1 MHTLI
6 LASGSPQRSALLS
19 RLHVP
24 FVVIRP
30 NIEEKADRSD
40 PMQFARTVSRHKAE
54 TVRDRIS
61 GMRDF
66 ARGDAVSDDALVLS
80 RVIDAREVWILGTDT
95 LIDLQ
100 GDILGKP
107 SDAVNAREMLERLS
121 GVEHDVI
128 TAMALL
134 RYRIEDGVS
143 YIREDADRTSVRFGS
158 LTETEIGRY
167 IDSGDWEHAAG
178 AYRIQSLG
186 EMLVES
192 IRGSYTNVVGLPL
205 RRFYGML
212 IESGFYNR

>member
-1 MHTLI
+1 
-6 LASGSPQRSALLS
+6 
-19 RLHVP
+19 
-24 FVVIRP
+24 
-30 NIEEKADRSD
+30 
-40 PMQFARTVSRHKAE
+40 MQFARTVSRHKAE